1 MLLYVLLPVL
11 RLAPL
16 RFQVRVF
23 KVLSLDT
30 STLVMLDTLWS

>member
-23 KVLSLDT
+23 KVLLIP
-30 STLVMLDTLWS
+30 